1 MCHIGRP
8 TYNSSHNQKKR
19 VPGCPGKL
27 SYSSSHH
34 AEPRGASDTN
44 HASAGGNKGAETSV
58 QVFRPQNLRQHSA
71 VPVRVSQQHVRCG
84 FLSFSS
90 REWTQWRSCSS
101 WRALLTSPPAF

>member
-19 VPGCPGKL
+19 VPGKL
-27 SYSSSHH
+27 SYSSCRAS
-34 AEPRGASDTN
+34 RGASDSN
-44 HASAGGNKGAETSV
+44 HASASGKKGAETSV

-90 REWTQWRSCSS
+90 REWTVEVVF
-101 WRALLTSPPAF
+101 LVEGSPDLASTAF